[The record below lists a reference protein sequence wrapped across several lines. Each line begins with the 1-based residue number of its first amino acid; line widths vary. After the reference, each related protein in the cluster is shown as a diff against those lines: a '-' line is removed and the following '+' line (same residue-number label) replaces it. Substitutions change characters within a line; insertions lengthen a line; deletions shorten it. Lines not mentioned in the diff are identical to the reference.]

1 MHKIA
6 RCLML
11 FYGFLRIAIST
22 DDLEGSL
29 PLILFSGPNFSR
41 STPCVCHKYI
51 HVSFPVK
58 IQSRHFGSLSRPTQR
73 HWYVWWCWVCMFL
86 SGLVAPSLI
95 YSECADPPFIQL
107 ARVLQIDSCLTQT
120 LPKPA
125 KCTLF

>member
-29 PLILFSGPNFSR
+29 PLILFSGPNFSG
-41 STPCVCHKYI
+41 STRPCVCHKYI

-58 IQSRHFGSLSRPTQR
+58 IQSRHFGSLSRHTGTCGGAGFAIRMHILERFGRTIPNLFR
-73 HWYVWWCWVCMFL
+73 VC
-86 SGLVAPSLI
+86 
-95 YSECADPPFIQL
+95 
-107 ARVLQIDSCLTQT
+107 
-120 LPKPA
+120 
-125 KCTLF
+125 